1 MKDKLSALLDGELG
15 DELRRPVFDALKQ
28 DSSLRTDWNTYCLIG
43 DALRGDRDGGPDFIS
58 RVMAGVGDEA
68 TVLAP
73 RPVAPQTARR
83 GYWRTL
89 MPLAASLMGVAA
101 VGWVAHA
108 LYADP
113 AESTRVAV
121 SSTRGPA
128 GEVQQV
134 AAARPA
140 SAAAA
145 AADPHREY
153 VFVHQAMTGGGPIPG
168 AIQHVRA
175 VSDVPQ
181 DGAR

>member
-1 MKDKLSALLDGELG
+1 MKDRLSALLDGELG

-28 DSSLRTDWNTYCLIG
+28 DTKLRTDWSTYCLIG
-43 DALRGDRDGGPDFIS
+43 DTLRGDHACAPDFVS
-58 RVMAGVGDEA
+58 RVMADLDDEV

-73 RPVAPQTARR
+73 RAAPPQAARA
-83 GYWRTL
+83 GYWRSL

-108 LYADP
+108 MYSDTADP
-113 AESTRVAV
+113 ALVTASAPRSQSA
-121 SSTRGPA
+121 
-128 GEVQQV
+128 EVQV
-134 AAARPA
+134 AAVRPV
-140 SAAAA
+140 SVNPV

-153 VFVHQAMTGGGPIPG
+153 MFVHQAMTGGGPIPG

-175 VSDVPQ
+175 VSDVRQ

>member
-28 DSSLRTDWNTYCLIG
+28 DSSLRTDWNAYCLIG
-43 DALRGDRDGGPDFIS
+43 DALRGDHACAPDFVS
-58 RVMAGVGDEA
+58 RVMDGLDDEA

-73 RPVAPQTARR
+73 RSVKPQTPR
-83 GYWRTL
+83 GSYWRTL

-108 LYADP
+108 LYADS
-113 AESTRVAV
+113 AESTRLAV
-121 SSTRGPA
+121 SAPRSPS
-128 GEVQQV
+128 GEVQV
-134 AAARPA
+134 AAVRPA
-140 SAAAA
+140 SVAPV

-175 VSDVPQ
+175 VSDVRQ

>member
-1 MKDKLSALLDGELG
+1 MKDKLSALLDGELD

-28 DSSLRTDWNTYCLIG
+28 DSSLRTDWDAYCLIG
-43 DALRGDRDGGPDFIS
+43 DALRGDRACAPDFVS
-58 RVMAGVGDEA
+58 RVMAGLDDEA

-73 RPVAPQTARR
+73 RAVAPQAARA
-83 GYWRTL
+83 GYWRTV

-113 AESTRVAV
+113 AEATGVAV
-121 SSTRGPA
+121 AAPRGPA
-128 GEVQQV
+128 GEVQV
-134 AAARPA
+134 AAVRPPSPA
-140 SAAAA
+140 PV

-175 VSDVPQ
+175 VSDVRQ